1 MAIRSEEQRRFPR
14 INLRT
19 SIRYQV
25 RGEPEFSNTLTENI
39 SAGGVVLTN
48 DEFIAPSTL
57 LMLEIDILSR
67 ILRPMGKVA
76 WTAEVPHSNRKRLGV
91 EFLELNPPEKNYLA
105 DFINMQL
112 GRL

>member
-1 MAIRSEEQRRFPR
+1 MVIRSEEQRHFPR

-39 SAGGVVLTN
+39 STGGVSLANNKFV
-48 DEFIAPSTL
+48 APSTL
-57 LMLEIDILSR
+57 LMLEINILSR
-67 ILRPMGKVA
+67 ILRPVGKVA
-76 WTAEVPHSNRKRLGV
+76 WTADLPHSNRKRLGV